1 MQVSRFICRMHTS
14 PDSME
19 ERAAEEGTGGLGK
32 LEMIPVDLW
41 RRVLPAERAVLMRS
55 VCKMARAEME
65 RVGELATIVIVKEDF
80 MRDI

>member
-1 MQVSRFICRMHTS
+1 MQAS

-55 VCKMARAEME
+55 VC
-65 RVGELATIVIVKEDF
+65 RVWGLGFRVWVTLRRLDGC
-80 MRDI
+80 